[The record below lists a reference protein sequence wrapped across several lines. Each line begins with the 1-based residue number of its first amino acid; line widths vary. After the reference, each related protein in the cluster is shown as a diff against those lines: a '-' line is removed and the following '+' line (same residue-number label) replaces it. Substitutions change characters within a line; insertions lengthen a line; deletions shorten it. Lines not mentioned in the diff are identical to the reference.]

1 MIKLNKKYTKKNPSK
16 KYIELTNNYKQ
27 QHLEDI
33 NPGVPHYEGI
43 SLEKHITSITDV
55 LKHNN
60 CKTLLDYGA
69 GKGILYTDN
78 YKKITKN
85 ISKPVHKH
93 WNLDSFSLYEVGDKK
108 YSKYPEGKYDA
119 VICTDVIEHI
129 WKDDLYW
136 FTKELCSF
144 AQKLV
149 YVNVAC
155 YAAKKTFNDGTN
167 VHVSIY
173 EPKEWIKFFH
183 TIRKDFDDLKIYL
196 VTQHQEMVTEGTLLK
211 RKGKNA

>member
-85 ISKPVHKH
+85 ISKPVH
-93 WNLDSFSLYEVGDKK
+93 S
-108 YSKYPEGKYDA
+108 
-119 VICTDVIEHI
+119 
-129 WKDDLYW
+129 
-136 FTKELCSF
+136 
-144 AQKLV
+144 
-149 YVNVAC
+149 NV
-155 YAAKKTFNDGTN
+155 
-167 VHVSIY
+167 
-173 EPKEWIKFFH
+173 
-183 TIRKDFDDLKIYL
+183 
-196 VTQHQEMVTEGTLLK
+196 
-211 RKGKNA
+211 